1 MKGSL
6 HLTRVV
12 AVAIIGFMLCP
23 AHGVN
28 AAEDD
33 LRNEIMTWCGRLP
46 EAIRSK
52 ISAEDKITKL
62 FNGDVESTRDLA
74 EAFDDI
80 DCESAYIFAKVE
92 SNQLLLLHRSDR
104 FTDDG
109 EPYIFAVRRR
119 VINNQIDISNV
130 SKKLD
135 ALDRKA
141 RMITDH
147 IWARIGNREK

>member
-1 MKGSL
+1 MKSRL
-6 HLTRVV
+6 HLTQVV
-12 AVAIIGFMLCP
+12 AAAIIGLMLCP
-23 AHGVN
+23 ARGVN

-33 LRNEIMTWCGRLP
+33 LRNEIMIWCGRLP

-74 EAFDDI
+74 EAFNDVDF
-80 DCESAYIFAKVE
+80 EAAYIFAKVE

-119 VINNQIDISNV
+119 VINDQMDINNV

-141 RMITDH
+141 RLITDH
-147 IWARIGNREK
+147 ILVRAGNRGK